1 MPTTVPAKRRRP
13 ASKSTNGD
21 AAVGTFNAVYDEI
34 RARIIVGSLKGGEV
48 LVEQDLAATLGVSR
62 TPIREALRKLA
73 AEGLVNLEH
82 RRRARVATIE
92 MRDVEDVYLLR
103 SLLETLA
110 AERAALH
117 INDAQIALL
126 QANSDELEKLVPVW
140 EWQLVDQFRRINT
153 EFHLAILE
161 AANSRW
167 LETALRPIIDLPLVL
182 IARYQSFSRHELE
195 RTCRQHR
202 DLIDALRAHDSAWA
216 GALMRAHV
224 LSAHHVGGES

>member
-1 MPTTVPAKRRRP
+1 MPSTRSAKGQPRVRKS
-13 ASKSTNGD
+13 ASGD
-21 AAVGTFNAVYDEI
+21 AAVGTVNAVYNEI
-34 RARIIVGSLKGGEV
+34 RARIVVGTLRGGEV

-73 AEGLVNLEH
+73 SEGLVDLEH

-103 SLLETLA
+103 SLLETMA

-117 INDAQIALL
+117 ITEAQIAAL
-126 QANSDELEKLVPVW
+126 QTISDELEELVPVW
-140 EWQLVDQFRRINT
+140 QWQLVDQFRRINT
-153 EFHLAILE
+153 QFHLAILE

-182 IARYQSFSRHELE
+182 IARYQNFSRHELE

-202 DLIDALRAHDSAWA
+202 DLIDALRARDSAWA

-224 LSAHHVGGES
+224 LSAHHVGGEN